1 MGRVIPFIMAF
12 GTRTKEEIIMP
23 DCSELKEAY
32 EKAKLKA
39 EMSRTKADQAK
50 DRYED
55 SEDDYNF
62 ESGREC
68 SLHIIIL
75 PDGTAAAD
83 TEAQAECLRERARA
97 MDRYRDKKDRNEAR
111 WNRSDRDASFDEDAA
126 DTARIKWCACEEK
139 NRHGE
144 EGGEGEGEGEPELE
158 LGDWNGGA
166 WDEYVA

>member
-62 ESGREC
+62 ESERDC
-68 SLHIIIL
+68 SLHTITL
-75 PDGTAAAD
+75 PDGTAVPD
-83 TEAQAECLRERARA
+83 TEAQAECLREKQRA
-97 MDRYRDKKDRNEAR
+97 MERYSDKKGKNEAR
-111 WNRSDRDASFDEDAA
+111 RNAAEGDASWDKRAA
-126 DTARIKWCACEEK
+126 DTARINWCACEEE
-139 NRHGE
+139 NNHGE
-144 EGGEGEGEGEPELE
+144 EEPELE
-158 LGDWNGGA
+158 LGDWNEGD
-166 WDEYVA
+166 WDDYMVA

>member
-23 DCSELKEAY
+23 DCSELKEVY

-39 EMSRTKADQAK
+39 EMSRIKADQAQ

-62 ESGREC
+62 ESGRDC
-68 SLHIIIL
+68 SLQIIIL
-75 PDGTAAAD
+75 PDGTAVPD
-83 TEAQAECLRERARA
+83 TEAQAQCLREKQRA
-97 MDRYRDKKDRNEAR
+97 MDRYRDKKEKNKAR
-111 WNRSDRDASFDEDAA
+111 WRGLDSDASNDEGAA
-126 DTARIKWCACEEK
+126 DTARINWCACEEK

-144 EGGEGEGEGEPELE
+144 EEPELE
-158 LGDWNGGA
+158 LGDWNEGD
-166 WDEYVA
+166 WDDYMVA